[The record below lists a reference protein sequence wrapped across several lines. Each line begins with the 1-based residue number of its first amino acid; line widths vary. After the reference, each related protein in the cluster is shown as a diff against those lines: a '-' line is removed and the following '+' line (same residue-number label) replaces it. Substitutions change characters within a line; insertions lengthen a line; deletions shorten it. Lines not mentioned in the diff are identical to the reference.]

1 MLRRKDA
8 VLFVFMVYL
17 VMFVKFGVGV
27 HQAVPAI
34 HQRKKMQ
41 TIRKNLENFISW
53 MMNLRPV
60 KAKFMHNY

>member
-1 MLRRKDA
+1 MLRREDA
-8 VLFVFMVYL
+8 ILFVFMVYL

-27 HQAVPAI
+27 HHAVPAK
-34 HQRKKMQ
+34 HQRRMMQ
-41 TIRKNLENFISW
+41 TIRTNLENFISW